1 MFADDNLEL
10 KIGYLN
16 INDLTAEYHVEYINA
31 DRNLRRLD
39 LLALADTR
47 LGAEQKQGFCDEKLN
62 NFNVLKRFDVD
73 DGSKHMGMLL
83 LQPRH
88 STFVNQIPVDLIDCF
103 EDSKIVKSG
112 KNMGKKETY
121 VQGNILWIKEHYIKI
136 CFLYFREKPTQQEIL
151 KTSKIWKDCDLLMGD
166 FNLKPNIA
174 SDKKLLNFICGTTYQ
189 LALNEDTTV
198 HGQPDHVI
206 LHKRFESKS
215 YATSFFNFISDH
227 KSAVIRI
234 GLMQNTFDPTFV
246 EKKNF
251 NAEKHLKKLKSKV
264 EHSNLSSQFK
274 MKSTIV
280 EDLTHF
286 ENEEPTEDS
295 IVNIDKL
302 HGSNWLDDTVIN
314 EYGKILQEQFKDTII
329 VFETHFLEQLTRH
342 GYKGVRRWAKNVNI
356 FDKQLVFYP
365 MFENYHWFLAVQN
378 NDERKMTMFEPYVP
392 LDEVRHPPKLRKF
405 NPSLRQM
412 KSSKLDMIT
421 KKHMERLS
429 LVHNE
434 FVMKNEKLP
443 TGLTFKQIVLCA
455 PDIPHQSNSYDC
467 GVFLLQF
474 MKYLTMQEPF
484 NFTCLDMPYFR
495 QEIKEAI
502 ENKKVQRTLESNLV
516 KITAQNL
523 SQPENTEKKSTSK
536 KRVSMD
542 DQQKCN
548 QKKERKQRNNF
559 PQQKCTLEKNNCKIL
574 KFVNPSR
581 KNLCFSNAVT
591 TVLFSIPQ
599 INQMLQNENQKMTSN
614 NKILN
619 ELNQLYRAQNFSTES
634 TLKLRTIVH
643 EECMIH
649 GQSMRTFNDS
659 NQHDAAEFFNSLL
672 EHLFKSDPEDLNT
685 REKIFGGISQK
696 TMFCSNTKC
705 NKSEQLQLETISEI
719 IPLEFSG
726 FTLESCLEQFFSP
739 EEIERHCEHCGTKK
753 ATQVV
758 TFVREPETLILQL
771 NRFRF
776 SQFDDKVVKIH
787 EPLIFPTEIR
797 LPSGTSYKIVATIN
811 HQGESANVGH
821 YTSLVMNQMTG
832 GFILVDDSSVFP
844 SITINEETLQQVY
857 ILVYI
862 RKH

>member
-1 MFADDNLEL
+1 
-10 KIGYLN
+10 
-16 INDLTAEYHVEYINA
+16 
-31 DRNLRRLD
+31 
-39 LLALADTR
+39 
-47 LGAEQKQGFCDEKLN
+47 
-62 NFNVLKRFDVD
+62 
-73 DGSKHMGMLL
+73 
-83 LQPRH
+83 
-88 STFVNQIPVDLIDCF
+88 
-103 EDSKIVKSG
+103 
-112 KNMGKKETY
+112 
-121 VQGNILWIKEHYIKI
+121 
-136 CFLYFREKPTQQEIL
+136 
-151 KTSKIWKDCDLLMGD
+151 
-166 FNLKPNIA
+166 
-174 SDKKLLNFICGTTYQ
+174 
-189 LALNEDTTV
+189 
-198 HGQPDHVI
+198 
-206 LHKRFESKS
+206 
-215 YATSFFNFISDH
+215 
-227 KSAVIRI
+227 
-234 GLMQNTFDPTFV
+234 
-246 EKKNF
+246 
-251 NAEKHLKKLKSKV
+251 
-264 EHSNLSSQFK
+264 
-274 MKSTIV
+274 
-280 EDLTHF
+280 
-286 ENEEPTEDS
+286 
-295 IVNIDKL
+295 
-302 HGSNWLDDTVIN
+302 
-314 EYGKILQEQFKDTII
+314 
-329 VFETHFLEQLTRH
+329 
-342 GYKGVRRWAKNVNI
+342 
-356 FDKQLVFYP
+356 
-365 MFENYHWFLAVQN
+365 
-378 NDERKMTMFEPYVP
+378 
-392 LDEVRHPPKLRKF
+392 
-405 NPSLRQM
+405 
-412 KSSKLDMIT
+412 
-421 KKHMERLS
+421 
-429 LVHNE
+429 
-434 FVMKNEKLP
+434 
-443 TGLTFKQIVLCA
+443 
-455 PDIPHQSNSYDC
+455 
-467 GVFLLQF
+467 
-474 MKYLTMQEPF
+474 
-484 NFTCLDMPYFR
+484 
-495 QEIKEAI
+495 
-502 ENKKVQRTLESNLV
+502 
-516 KITAQNL
+516 
-523 SQPENTEKKSTSK
+523 
-536 KRVSMD
+536 MD

-672 EHLFKSDPEDLNT
+672 EHLFKSDPKDLNI
-685 REKIFGGISQK
+685 REKLFGGLSQK

-726 FTLESCLEQFFSP
+726 FTLESCLEQYFSP
-739 EEIERHCEHCGTKK
+739 EEIERQCEHCGTKS